1 MQISALKKVNTSTQM
16 MVLVSSGS
24 HVCPKLLSGLF
35 LIQEFHRLQDEN
47 FQLKTIC
54 EDQEQAL
61 EELGSKLSEY
71 AWSSSKSSKQDHDWL
86 ILSNHSLKTFDG
98 SIVMSAV

>member
-1 MQISALKKVNTSTQM
+1 MGEAVGHLSLSCQSCTA
-16 MVLVSSGS
+16 GS
-24 HVCPKLLSGLF
+24 VFS
-35 LIQEFHRLQDEN
+35 LIQEFHRLQEEN

-71 AWSSSKSSKQDHDWL
+71 VFL
-86 ILSNHSLKTFDG
+86 IKESLCGPFQTVPLSTMTG
-98 SIVMSAV
+98 WVTTA